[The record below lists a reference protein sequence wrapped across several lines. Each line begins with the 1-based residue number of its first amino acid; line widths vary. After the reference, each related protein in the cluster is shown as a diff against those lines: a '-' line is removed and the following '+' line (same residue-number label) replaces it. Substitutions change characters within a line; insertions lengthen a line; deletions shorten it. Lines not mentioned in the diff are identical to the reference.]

1 MEMGL
6 TTAEDPALH
15 DAEGV
20 IASLNQ
26 QNETGV
32 IHESPLRRIISN
44 NPKETN
50 PMSEKIFIFDT
61 TLRDAEQTPGA
72 ALNLEEK
79 LEIAKHL
86 AKLNVDIIE
95 AGFPVSSPGDFEAVK
110 RISNEVIGPE
120 ICALSRVVEKDITAA
135 WNAIKDAP
143 RPRIHTFVGTSDI
156 HIVGITRSD
165 RQTILKR
172 AVDAVAYA
180 KSLCAGHPHAKVE
193 FSPMDASRTEPGYL
207 YEVIE
212 ATINAGATIINI
224 PDTVGYAIPSEF
236 GQLIANI
243 FANVPNIGKATVSV
257 HCHDDLGLA
266 VANSIAAIKN
276 GARQVECTVNGLGE
290 RAGNTS
296 MEEIVMAIRTRH
308 DHFKDFYTDIN
319 TKEIVPI
326 SRRVS
331 RTMGMLI
338 APNKAIVGANAFAH
352 SSGIHQDGVIK
363 ERLTF
368 EIIAP
373 EDVGLKESQIILSPR
388 SGRNALRH
396 RLNALGYEVTREQ
409 LDKIYER
416 FIAVAD
422 KKKEVH
428 DADLEAIMKD
438 EVRSIPEV
446 FQLEY
451 IQVVSGTRITP
462 TTTVGVRTEDGIIE
476 EAATGDGPVDAAY
489 RAIDRITKI
498 PLRLTDY
505 SIRSVTEGKDAI
517 GEVTIKAQDNGHLIV
532 GHGASTDII
541 EASAKAYIDAINKVV
556 HLRHE
561 E

>member
-1 MEMGL
+1 
-6 TTAEDPALH
+6 
-15 DAEGV
+15 
-20 IASLNQ
+20 
-26 QNETGV
+26 
-32 IHESPLRRIISN
+32 
-44 NPKETN
+44 
-50 PMSEKIFIFDT
+50 MSEKIRIFDT

-72 ALNLEEK
+72 ALNIEEK

-95 AGFPVSSPGDFEAVK
+95 AGFPISSPGDFEAVK
-110 RISNEVIGPE
+110 RIANEVKGPE

-135 WNAIKDAP
+135 WEAIKDAP
-143 RPRIHTFVGTSDI
+143 KPRIHTFVGTSDI

-165 RQTILKR
+165 RETILKR

-180 KSLCAGHPHAKVE
+180 KSLCAGHPNAKVE
-193 FSPMDASRTEPGYL
+193 FSPMDASRTEPSYL

-212 ATINAGATIINI
+212 ATIGTGATIINI

-243 FANVPNIGKATVSV
+243 FANVPNINQAIISV

-266 VANSIAAIKN
+266 VANSLEAIKN
-276 GARQVECTVNGLGE
+276 GARQIECTINGLGE
-290 RAGNTS
+290 RAGNTAL
-296 MEEIVMAIRTRH
+296 EEVVMAIRTRQE
-308 DHFKDFYTDIN
+308 HFKDFYTEVN
-319 TKEIVPI
+319 TTEIYPI
-326 SRRVS
+326 SRLVS
-331 RTMGMLI
+331 RLMGMPV

-363 ERLTF
+363 QRDTF

-388 SGRNALRH
+388 SGRNALKH
-396 RLNALGYEVTREQ
+396 RLNALGYEVSLEQ
-409 LDKIYER
+409 LNKIYER

-451 IQVVSGTRITP
+451 IQFVSGTKISPMTM
-462 TTTVGVRTEDGIIE
+462 VGVQTEE
-476 EAATGDGPVDAAY
+476 EVVEETATGDGPVDAAY
-489 RAIDRITKI
+489 KAIDRIAKL
-498 PLRLTDY
+498 PLTLTDY
-505 SIRSVTEGKDAI
+505 SIRSVTEGQDAI
-517 GEVTIKAQDNGHLIV
+517 GEVTIKVQDNGHTVI
-532 GHGASTDII
+532 GHGASTDVV
-541 EASAKAYIDAINKVV
+541 EASAKAYIDAINKVLHV
-556 HLRHE
+556 RSRT
-561 E
+561 

>member
-1 MEMGL
+1 MGL
-6 TTAEDPALH
+6 TTAEDPDLR
-15 DAEGV
+15 DVQGV
-20 IASLNQ
+20 LASLNQ
-26 QNETGV
+26 HVEIKAT
-32 IHESPLRRIISN
+32 IKS
-44 NPKETN
+44 KETN

-172 AVDAVAYA
+172 AVDMVAYA
-180 KSLCAGHPHAKVE
+180 KSLCAGHPNAKVE
-193 FSPMDASRTEPGYL
+193 FSPMDASRTDPNYL

-212 ATINAGATIINI
+212 ATIDAGATIINI

-236 GQLIANI
+236 GQLIADI
-243 FANVPNIGKATVSV
+243 FANVPNIDKAIVSV

-296 MEEIVMAIRTRH
+296 MEEIVMAIRTRQ
-308 DHFKDFYTDIN
+308 DHFKGVHADIN
-319 TKEIVPI
+319 TKEIYPI
-326 SRRVS
+326 SRLVS
-331 RTMGMLI
+331 RLMGI
-338 APNKAIVGANAFAH
+338 PVAPNKAIVGANAFAH

-368 EIIAP
+368 EIMAP
-373 EDVGLKESQIILSPR
+373 EDVGVKESQIILSPR
-388 SGRNALRH
+388 SGRNALKH
-396 RLNALGYEVTREQ
+396 RLNTLGYEVSPEQ
-409 LDKIYER
+409 LNKIYER
-416 FIAVAD
+416 FIAIAD
-422 KKKEVH
+422 KKKAVH

-438 EVRSIPEV
+438 EVRSIPKV

-451 IQVVSGTRITP
+451 IQVVSGTRISP
-462 TTTVGVRTEDGIIE
+462 TTTVGVRTEGGIIE

-517 GEVTIKAQDNGHLIV
+517 GEVTIKAQDNGHLII

>member
-1 MEMGL
+1 MQMEL
-6 TTAEDPALH
+6 TTEPDLH
-15 DAEGV
+15 SANGGL
-20 IASLNQ
+20 ASL
-26 QNETGV
+26 EVDKDTFKSTGKK
-32 IHESPLRRIISN
+32 
-44 NPKETN
+44 KEPNT
-50 PMSEKIFIFDT
+50 MSEKIFIFDT

-72 ALNLEEK
+72 ALNIEEK
-79 LEIAKHL
+79 LEIARHL

-110 RISNEVIGPE
+110 RVAGEVEGPE

-143 RPRIHTFVGTSDI
+143 KPRIHTFVGVSDI

-165 RQTILKR
+165 RKTILKR
-172 AVDAVAYA
+172 AVDAVTYA
-180 KSLCAGHPHAKVE
+180 KSLCADHPNAKVE
-193 FSPMDASRTEPGYL
+193 FSPMDATRTEPGYL

-212 ATINAGATIINI
+212 ATIEAGATIINI

-243 FANVPNIGKATVSV
+243 FTHVRNIDKALISV

-276 GARQVECTVNGLGE
+276 GARQVECTINGLGE

-296 MEEIVMAIRTRH
+296 LEEIVMAIRIRQ
-308 DHFKDFYTDIN
+308 DHFTGFYTEIN
-319 TKEIVPI
+319 AREITPI

-331 RTMGMLI
+331 RTMGMPI

-363 ERLTF
+363 QRDTF
-368 EIIAP
+368 EIINP

-396 RLNALGYEVTREQ
+396 RLNALGYEVTPEQ
-409 LDKIYER
+409 LDRIYER
-416 FIAVAD
+416 FLEVAD
-422 KKKEVH
+422 KKKAVH
-428 DADLEAIMKD
+428 DADLEAIMED
-438 EVRSIPEV
+438 EVRSIPET
-446 FQLEY
+446 FRLEY
-451 IQVVSGTRITP
+451 IQVVSGTRISP
-462 TTTVGVRTEDGIIE
+462 TTTVGLRTQEGIV
-476 EAATGDGPVDAAY
+476 EAASTGDGPVDAAY
-489 RAIDRITKI
+489 KAIDQIVKI
-498 PLRLTDY
+498 PLVLTDY

-517 GEVTIKAQDNGHLIV
+517 GEVTIKVQDNGHTII
-532 GHGASTDII
+532 GHGASTDVI

-556 HLRHE
+556 HLRYE
-561 E
+561 Q